1 MNTVTPENPDE
12 SQKDPEHGPGGYG
25 VPTPEQEMGQGPGE
39 QTAGSETSGGQPSDG
54 EQSAGE
60 QPSGGEQPTSGA
72 GQRADADELAGEQ
85 RDPVTGEDLKPGEAE
100 SSA

>member
-12 SQKDPEHGPGGYG
+12 SQKDAERGPGGYG
-25 VPTPEQEMGQGPGE
+25 VPTPEQEMGQGSGE
-39 QTAGSETSGGQPSDG
+39 NTAGGETSGGEP
-54 EQSAGE
+54 SAGE
-60 QPSGGEQPTSGA
+60 QQSTGDQPTSGA

>member
-12 SQKDPEHGPGGYG
+12 SQKDAERGPGGYG
-25 VPTPEQEMGQGPGE
+25 VPTPEQEMGQGAGE
-39 QTAGSETSGGQPSDG
+39 PQGGGQQG
-54 EQSAGE
+54 GGQQGAGQQAGDQQAGDE
-60 QPSGGEQPTSGA
+60 PTSGS

-85 RDPVTGEDLKPGEAE
+85 RDPVTGEDLKPGGAE

>member
-12 SQKDPEHGPGGYG
+12 SQKDAERGPGGYG
-25 VPTPEQEMGQGPGE
+25 VPTPEQEMGQG
-39 QTAGSETSGGQPSDG
+39 
-54 EQSAGE
+54 AGE
-60 QPSGGEQPTSGA
+60 QQSTEQQGGDDQQGTDQQAAGGHPTSGS

>member
-12 SQKDPEHGPGGYG
+12 SQKDAERGPGGYG
-25 VPTPEQEMGQGPGE
+25 VPTPEQEMGHG
-39 QTAGSETSGGQPSDG
+39 
-54 EQSAGE
+54 AGE
-60 QPSGGEQPTSGA
+60 QQGADQQAGDQPTSGS

>member
-12 SQKDPEHGPGGYG
+12 SQKDAERGPGGYG
-25 VPTPEQEMGQGPGE
+25 VPTPEQEMGQG
-39 QTAGSETSGGQPSDG
+39 
-54 EQSAGE
+54 AGE
-60 QPSGGEQPTSGA
+60 QQSTEQQGGDDQQGSDQQAAGGQPTSGS

>member
-12 SQKDPEHGPGGYG
+12 SQKDAERGPGGYG
-25 VPTPEQEMGQGPGE
+25 VPTPEQEMGQG
-39 QTAGSETSGGQPSDG
+39 
-54 EQSAGE
+54 AGE
-60 QPSGGEQPTSGA
+60 PQGTEPQGTDQQAGDDQQGTEQQAGDQPTSGS

>member
-12 SQKDPEHGPGGYG
+12 SQKDAERGPGGYG
-25 VPTPEQEMGQGPGE
+25 VPTPEQEMGQG
-39 QTAGSETSGGQPSDG
+39 
-54 EQSAGE
+54 AGE
-60 QPSGGEQPTSGA
+60 PQGTEQQRSGQQNAGQQAGDQQASDEPTSGS

>member
-1 MNTVTPENPDE
+1 MNTVSPENPDE
-12 SQKDPEHGPGGYG
+12 SQKDAERGPGGYG
-25 VPTPEQEMGQGPGE
+25 VPTPEQEMGQGAGE
-39 QTAGSETSGGQPSDG
+39 PQGGGQQG
-54 EQSAGE
+54 AGQQAGDQQAGDE
-60 QPSGGEQPTSGA
+60 PTSGS